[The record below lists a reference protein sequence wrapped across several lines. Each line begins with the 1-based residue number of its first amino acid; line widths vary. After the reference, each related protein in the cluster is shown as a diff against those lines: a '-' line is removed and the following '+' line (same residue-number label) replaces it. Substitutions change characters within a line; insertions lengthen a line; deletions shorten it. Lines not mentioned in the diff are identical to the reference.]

1 MENLQI
7 FLDQMKIEMEKQTDN
22 IISQMENKLLPI
34 TSEIAHIKL
43 ENNKLKEDIAI
54 IENYKRKNNII
65 IYGLHEIE
73 KSSSDLL
80 EKITLKIRED
90 LHVQLEQRDINYI
103 HRIGKKD
110 ENKSKVRPILLSLVN
125 SWKKNE
131 IMSKKK
137 NLKDLYLSE
146 DYSKDVLAK
155 RKELLN
161 QLKEERKK
169 GKFAYIKNN
178 KLIVKEGNPNM
189 EKRKREESASPTLPK
204 QPSKQQIIK
213 SNRINAFD
221 VLRTRSSSL
230 SSHPAT
236 TPMNK

>member
-34 TSEIAHIKL
+34 TSEIAQLKL

>member
-1 MENLQI
+1 
-7 FLDQMKIEMEKQTDN
+7 MEKQTDN

-34 TSEIAHIKL
+34 TSEIAQLKL